1 MKSLILLFLL
11 TTFLFSKNDYSQNII
26 ACDDNNATACV
37 ELGLAYSVGFTTD
50 KKMDIQKSIHY
61 YKKAC
66 DMDNVNG
73 CRTLGTLFEYG
84 LEIDKD
90 INKARAYYAK
100 ACIIGKDSVSCK
112 FYKELNK
119 K

>member
-1 MKSLILLFLL
+1 MKSLILLLLL
-11 TTFLFSKNDYSQNII
+11 TTLLFSKNDFSQNII
-26 ACDDNNATACV
+26 ACDDNNATACS
-37 ELGLAYSVGFTTD
+37 ELGLAYSVGFTPD

-61 YKKAC
+61 YKKAYA
-66 DMDNVNG
+66 MDDVNG
-73 CRTLGTLFEYG
+73 CRNLGTLYQYG

-90 INKARAYYAK
+90 IKKARAYYAK
-100 ACIIGKDSVSCK
+100 ACIIGKDPVSCK